1 MECRNDPHPH
11 EKSSLMGGASR
22 SDHVWFPPD
31 TSNRGVLGLA
41 PEHVGAGLADLS
53 FSDGVRQRLEDRPAN
68 DFDQEIWN
76 DGYRGYEEHAQPED
90 GSGEQH

>member
-31 TSNRGVLGLA
+31 TSNRAAIKRKLTLLNV
-41 PEHVGAGLADLS
+41 
-53 FSDGVRQRLEDRPAN
+53 
-68 DFDQEIWN
+68 I
-76 DGYRGYEEHAQPED
+76 
-90 GSGEQH
+90 